1 MNEDDLKGLVD
12 GVGLEVFGTNDGL
25 LPKPGGAAGENLEG
39 TVPARALRG
48 AGPCV
53 ELSEGGMKSGNPS
66 WLGDS
71 GIVSLKG
78 VEPPLAGGPQRF
90 GVRPSCACISRALCV
105 SNMGQL
111 THCSVIEA
119 IYYLFE

>member
-12 GVGLEVFGTNDGL
+12 GVGLEVFETNDW
-25 LPKPGGAAGENLEG
+25 LPPRPGGAAGENLEG

-48 AGPCV
+48 VPCV
-53 ELSEGGMKSGNPS
+53 VLSGGGMKSGNPS

-90 GVRPSCACISRALCV
+90 GVRPS
-105 SNMGQL
+105 
-111 THCSVIEA
+111 
-119 IYYLFE
+119 